1 MPRSRSSVASRL
13 LGGYSMSHA
22 QALPRSAFVLALTTV
37 VACVGE
43 MPPPPEIQVTSPQRG
58 MVRGE
63 TGRVTVQGKALPA
76 ANGDRVTKV
85 SVNKTPATLAADG
98 SFTATVDLPPGAML
112 LETTAITEAGG
123 SATDA
128 RAVQVGELRPVGTK
142 IEKAVTA
149 ALSADAFAKLSA
161 AAGPLIESANLGA
174 LFSPTQPIASLGD
187 DIANLK
193 LTITT
198 LSLGKPK
205 VTLTPVDGGL
215 DFTAEIGPLSFGA
228 NAAYGGTLVVDGT
241 TTVKVDA
248 DKLTISGR
256 LVVTPAGT
264 NGFTTKIASPSVRTT
279 NLRLNASGLA
289 GRVLTLMN
297 DNLGSTVQT
306 VVQSSTELALTPI
319 LNSALGALGG
329 MQRLD
334 ILGKQLTIQASPSAV
349 TFTRDGALVAINL
362 QATLGATSPGYIYT
376 PNGTP
381 SLNVGSGI
389 QLALSDD
396 LLNQML
402 AEVHA
407 LGLLDIHYQDNFGL
421 FDTVDIK
428 LAMPPM
434 ISANNSDGTLRLVLG
449 DMIARFTDKGKPVI
463 GAAINAMV
471 DLEID
476 RGTKPEEI
484 ALQFGKVHVFV
495 NVLDDSSGMLGSDLS
510 GAANAGIALQLD
522 SLSQFLVSVPLP
534 SVAGVSLDSFA
545 LRADSGYA
553 VLAAKV
559 H

>member
-1 MPRSRSSVASRL
+1 MRHAPARTHLAAVL
-13 LGGYSMSHA
+13 L
-22 QALPRSAFVLALTTV
+22 LTTMV
-37 VACVGE
+37 GCVGE
-43 MPPPPEIQVTSPQRG
+43 MPPPPDLRVTSPARG
-58 MVRGE
+58 QVRGE
-63 TGRVTVQGKALPA
+63 SSRVTVQGKALPA

-85 SVNKTPATLAADG
+85 AVNKTPATLAADG

-112 LETTAITEAGG
+112 LETTAFTEGGG

-161 AAGPLIESANLGA
+161 AAGPLIESVDISAMI
-174 LFSPTQPIASLGD
+174 SPTQPIANLGD

-193 LTITT
+193 LSITS

-215 DFTAEIGPLSFGA
+215 ELTAEIGPLAFAA
-228 NAAYGGTLVVDGT
+228 NAAYGGTLVIDGNT
-241 TTVKVDA
+241 TISVNA
-248 DKLTISGR
+248 DKLVISGK

-279 NLRLNASGLA
+279 NLKLNASGLA

-306 VVQSSTELALTPI
+306 VVSKGAELALTPI
-319 LNSALGALGG
+319 LNAALGALGAV
-329 MQRLD
+329 QTFD
-334 ILGKQLTIQASPSAV
+334 VLGKPLTIQASPAAV
-349 TFTRDGALVAINL
+349 TFSREGALVSINL
-362 QATLGATSPGYIYT
+362 LATLGATSPGYIYT

-381 SLNVGSGI
+381 TLAVGSGI
-389 QLALSDD
+389 QLALADD

-434 ISANNSDGTLRLVLG
+434 ISANNTDGTMRLVLG
-449 DMIARFTDKGKPVI
+449 DMIANFSDKGKTVI
-463 GAAINAMV
+463 GAAINASV
-471 DLEID
+471 DLGIE
-476 RGTKPEEI
+476 RGTKDEEL
-484 ALQFGKVHVFV
+484 ALQFGKVHLFV
-495 NVLDDSSGMLGSDLS
+495 NITDDASDLVDGDLS

-522 SLSQFLVSVPLP
+522 SLSKFLVSVPLP
-534 SVAGVSLDSFA
+534 AVAGVKLDSLA
-545 LRADSGYA
+545 MRADSGY
-553 VLAAKV
+553 VVVSGKV